1 MMEVT
6 EEKSAT
12 SMSVENVYDNV
23 MGDSRMRHI
32 VLSLVAATALLASV
46 GAAAAKD
53 PVKLTDVQLDK
64 VTAGDAA
71 SNAWADLKSFGSNAG
86 HAISDTFNRLTKGH

>member
-1 MMEVT
+1 
-6 EEKSAT
+6 
-12 SMSVENVYDNV
+12 MSVEKVYDRI
-23 MGDSRMRHI
+23 MGDSKMRHI
-32 VLSLVAATALLASV
+32 VFSLLAATALLAYV
-46 GAAAAKD
+46 GAAVAD

-86 HAISDTFNRLTKGH
+86 HAITDTFNKLTK

>member
-1 MMEVT
+1 
-6 EEKSAT
+6 
-12 SMSVENVYDNV
+12 MSVENVYDRIT
-23 MGDSRMRHI
+23 GDGKMRHI
-32 VLSLVAATALLASV
+32 VFSLVAATAFLASV
-46 GAAAAKD
+46 GAAVAD

-86 HAISDTFNRLTKGH
+86 HAISDTFNKLTK